1 MRSSPRRLGA
11 GLLLAGCAALPQA
24 GAQTAPAVPPEAA
37 ASAPARDALTP
48 RLTVIEDDNV
58 RIEETRL
65 RGQGQRIVV
74 HDKRAGTRGYEIL
87 VAPMGRDPAQDRGA
101 AGQRAWSLL
110 NF

>member
-1 MRSSPRRLGA
+1 MRSSPRCLGA
-11 GLLLAGCAALPQA
+11 GLLLAGCAALPPA
-24 GAQTAPAVPPEAA
+24 AAQPAAA
-37 ASAPARDALTP
+37 ASAAAAPHDALTP
-48 RLTVIEDDNV
+48 TVTVIEDDNV

-74 HDKRAGTRGYEIL
+74 RDKRAGTRGYEIL
-87 VAPMGRDPAQDRGA
+87 VAPMGSDPAQDRGV